1 MLQNIIQSE
10 IGRKTIEKIEIPI
23 SITKNI
29 KNTLRP
35 YQINSLQYFIAYLNE
50 YDNNKNKHLMFN
62 MATGSGK
69 TLIIASL
76 ILYLYEKGYRNF
88 LFFVN
93 SVNII
98 DKTREN
104 FFNISSNK
112 YLFNNE
118 IIINNKNV
126 EIKEVNNFD
135 YSDDYN
141 INIFVTSIQ
150 YLHNLL
156 KENKE
161 NAFDITNLQDKKIV
175 ILADEAHHFNAETSK
190 NKIVQKGFFEE
201 EKSNEKE
208 TVKNDSWESTV
219 QTIFQSNKDNFL
231 SKV

>member
-1 MLQNIIQSE
+1 M
-10 IGRKTIEKIEIPI
+10 
-23 SITKNI
+23 
-29 KNTLRP
+29 
-35 YQINSLQYFIAYLNE
+35 
-50 YDNNKNKHLMFN
+50 
-62 MATGSGK
+62 
-69 TLIIASL
+69 
-76 ILYLYEKGYRNF
+76 
-88 LFFVN
+88 FVN

-135 YSDDYN
+135 YSDEYN

-156 KENKE
+156 RENKE

-190 NKIVQKGFFEE
+190 NKILQKGLL
-201 EKSNEKE
+201 KK
-208 TVKNDSWESTV
+208 KN
-219 QTIFQSNKDNFL
+219 QMK
-231 SKV
+231 KK